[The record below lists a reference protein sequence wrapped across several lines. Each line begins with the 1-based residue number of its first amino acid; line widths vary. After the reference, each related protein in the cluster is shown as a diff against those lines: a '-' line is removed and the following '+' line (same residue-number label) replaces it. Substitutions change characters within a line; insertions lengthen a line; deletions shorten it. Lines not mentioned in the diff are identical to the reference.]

1 MKTPHKI
8 LLTTVIIALSIALLI
23 ALSFGIES
31 FMMAYGLVAMVGGLI
46 SLLVGLLLL
55 LVKNKPHAQGLLL
68 SAAFLLLTGFL
79 SCSLTF

>member
-31 FMMAYGLVAMVGGLI
+31 FMIAYGLVAMVGGLI